1 VTTDAE
7 LLDAWREGDARA
19 GNELLER
26 HVDALVRFFESKA
39 DDAVDDLV
47 QRTMLACVLHRD
59 RMREA
64 ASFRGFL
71 FAVARNEIYDHYKRA
86 ARERNAFD
94 PAVSAVRDLAPT
106 PSAAIAEGDQR
117 GAITFALRTIPI
129 ELQIAIELHY
139 WEDLTTAELADAL
152 GVPQGTAKSRL
163 RRAKELL
170 RERLEGGH
178 APARDGDRD
187 LDAWAAEV
195 GLRVRD
201 GKDDG

>member
-1 VTTDAE
+1 MTTDAE
-7 LLDAWREGDARA
+7 LLDAWQGGDSRA

-71 FAVARNEIYDHYKRA
+71 FAVARNEIYDHYKRS
-86 ARERNAFD
+86 ARERARFD

-106 PSAAIAEGDQR
+106 PSAAIAAGDTR
-117 GAITFALRTIPI
+117 GAISFALRAIPI

-139 WEDLTTAELADAL
+139 WEELTTAELADAL

-170 RERLEGGH
+170 RERLGGEGQAIAQASEH
-178 APARDGDRD
+178 E
-187 LDAWAAEV
+187 LDAWATEV
-195 GLRVRD
+195 GLQARARED
-201 GKDDG
+201 

>member
-1 VTTDAE
+1 MTDAE

-39 DDAVDDLV
+39 EDAVDDLV

-71 FAVARNEIYDHYKRA
+71 FAVARNEIYDHYKRV
-86 ARERNAFD
+86 ARERQAFD
-94 PAVSAVRDLAPT
+94 PSVSSVHDLAPT
-106 PSAAIAEGDQR
+106 PSAALTQGDAR
-117 GAITFALRTIPI
+117 GAISFALRAIPI
-129 ELQIAIELHY
+129 ELQIAVELHY
-139 WEDLTTAELADAL
+139 WEELTTAELADAL
-152 GVPQGTAKSRL
+152 GVPQGTVKSRL
-163 RRAKELL
+163 RRAKEML
-170 RERLEGGH
+170 RERLAAEGVAIGS
-178 APARDGDRD
+178 ASAQD

-195 GLRVRD
+195 GLQARKGD
-201 GKDDG
+201 E